1 MTNLLNVLKTME
13 TETAGVKN
21 DVINFLLAQS
31 QDSEDAKGILENV
44 LTHGC
49 ESGMVNHLIYYKD
62 TVAYYEEHEEEIK
75 DLVTEVYGI
84 DFIEGSDFIN
94 QLSDLFP
101 VNDFETR
108 MNDHDIYEK
117 AMEIV
122 EDNNDITGDELIK
135 DYNCYEEEIFNE
147 RYELATELNMQD
159 KNYLAWAIFEYN
171 ASVLSDELDKM
182 ETFIVEWLD
191 ELDAYLF
198 NYEV

>member
-182 ETFIVEWLD
+182 ELIK
-191 ELDAYLF
+191 
-198 NYEV
+198 